1 MNPGNKLGP
10 RGVEVSRMFG
20 RIARRYDF
28 ANRILS
34 LGLCVGWR
42 DALVAET
49 AALRPRRAVDLAT
62 GSGDVAFELLR
73 SLPPDTEVVGYD
85 FCEPMLDVA
94 RERARQSGRQ
104 APEFKLGDCMALPIA
119 DDAVDAVSIAYGVRN
134 FEDRAR
140 GLRELRRVVKPGGS
154 VFILEFS
161 KPAAWFAPFHFVHVR
176 LISPILAGLLTG
188 DFGTYRYLG
197 TSIAG
202 FPDADGLTQELK
214 NAGFSEVS
222 HESMMFG
229 TVALH
234 RAKK

>member
-1 MNPGNKLGP
+1 MAEGSAV
-10 RGVEVSRMFG
+10 RQMFSG
-20 RIARRYDF
+20 IASRYDL
-28 ANRILS
+28 ANRVLS

-42 DALVAET
+42 NRLIQAVDATHAKRVA
-49 AALRPRRAVDLAT
+49 DLAT

-73 SLPPDTEVVGYD
+73 CLPPDTEVVGYD

-161 KPAAWFAPFHFVHVR
+161 KPAAWFAPFHFVYVR

-188 DFGTYRYLG
+188 DFGAYRYLG

>member
-1 MNPGNKLGP
+1 MAEGSAV
-10 RGVEVSRMFG
+10 RQMFSG
-20 RIARRYDF
+20 IASRYDL
-28 ANRILS
+28 ANRVLS

-42 DALVAET
+42 NRLIKAVCAAHPKEVA
-49 AALRPRRAVDLAT
+49 DLAT
-62 GSGDVAFELLR
+62 GSGDVAFELLAA
-73 SLPPDTEVVGYD
+73 LPQDAKVVGYD
-85 FCEPMLDVA
+85 FCEPMLEVG
-94 RERARQSGRQ
+94 RRRAAQSKVR
-104 APEFKLGDCMALPIA
+104 APEFRLGDCMNLPLA
-119 DDAVDAVSIAYGVRN
+119 DDACDAVTIAYGVRN

-140 GLRELRRVVKPGGS
+140 GLRELHRVTKTGGT

-161 KPAAWFAPFHFVHVR
+161 QPDAWFAPFHFVHVR
-176 LISPILAGLLTG
+176 LLSPILAGLLTG
-188 DFGTYRYLG
+188 DFGAYRYLG

-202 FPDADGLTQELK
+202 FPDAQGLTQELK

>member
-1 MNPGNKLGP
+1 MAEGNAV
-10 RGVEVSRMFG
+10 RQMFSG
-20 RIARRYDF
+20 IASRYDL
-28 ANRILS
+28 ANRVLS

-42 DALVAET
+42 NRLIRSVIATHPNTVA
-49 AALRPRRAVDLAT
+49 DLAT
-62 GSGDVAFELLR
+62 GSGDVAFELLTA
-73 SLPPDTEVVGYD
+73 LPQDCQVIGYD
-85 FCEPMLDVA
+85 FCEPMLAVA
-94 RERARQSGRQ
+94 RQRAAKSKLH
-104 APEFKLGDCMALPIA
+104 APTFRLGDCMNLPIA
-119 DDAVDAVSIAYGVRN
+119 DDACDAMTIAYGVRN

-140 GLRELRRVVKPGGS
+140 GLRELCRVVKPGGS

-176 LISPILAGLLTG
+176 LISPILAGILTG
-188 DFGTYRYLG
+188 DFGAYRYLG

-202 FPDADGLTQELK
+202 FPDAAGLTLELK

-222 HESMMFG
+222 HESMLFG